1 MLNKICELEDQV
13 ESLNDSVKKLQLKV
27 KICFLIFLFFG
38 KVTILENQKE
48 IISVKQL
55 FFKNKF

>member
-13 ESLNDSVKKLQLKV
+13 ESLNDNFKKLQL
-27 KICFLIFLFFG
+27 

-48 IISVKQL
+48 IVL
-55 FFKNKF
+55 VTFFFSLP